1 MKFRYLIASLLAF
14 ALLAVGCTEE
24 EMSSLKNIKVSNSYI
39 GLPTEGGSESITLTA
54 GADWTFNQDLMP
66 DWLTVSP
73 MNGGAGEFTV
83 SFSADETFSNREVE
97 LQINAGEE
105 TQYLI
110 VTQPADLS
118 EVEYSTVKEVLEGTD
133 GTIYF
138 VEGTVTNIE
147 NTEYGN
153 WWLQDETGSLYI
165 YGTLDANGASKNFLS
180 LGIAEGDRIKVHGPR
195 TTYGGSTI
203 ELVDVTVDELIKSLI
218 KVEENEYELEKEAG
232 EFTIVASVSGD
243 GVSVSADA
251 EWLRFVGVAGSGDN
265 TTITIAYDENTGM
278 SPREAV
284 ITLSSTVAAG
294 TEEENTSTVSVS
306 VSQAGNI
313 PASTDIATAIAG
325 QGEYFSVEGT
335 VSAVCTQGFVLTDA
349 TASVLVYF
357 GKDYDN
363 AYSVG
368 DKVQVAGKM
377 GSYNYGPQ
385 FDSPYYVGMLEEG
398 GDFEYPAA
406 EELTGA
412 DMDELIETYV
422 DSENLLDIRYVKV
435 TGQISISGSHYNFT
449 VDGASSSTGSIYN
462 PVEELGIADMSGQTR
477 TIYGYLTS
485 ISGGKYVNLVV
496 TSVE

>member
-1 MKFRYLIASLLAF
+1 
-14 ALLAVGCTEE
+14 
-24 EMSSLKNIKVSNSYI
+24 MSSLKNIKVSNSYI

-232 EFTIVASVSGD
+232 EFTVAASVSGD

-251 EWLRFVGVAGSGDN
+251 EWLRFAGVSGSGEN
-265 TTITIAYDENTGM
+265 TTITIAYDENTGAA
-278 SPREAV
+278 PREAV
-284 ITLSSTVAAG
+284 LTLSSASG
-294 TEEENTSTVSVS
+294 ENTSEVTVSVR
-306 VSQAGNI
+306 QTGNM
-313 PASTDIATAIAG
+313 PETSTIATAVAG
-325 QGEYFSVEGT
+325 QGEYFAVEGT
-335 VSAVCTQGFVLTDA
+335 VSALCTRGFVLTDETA
-349 TASVLVYF
+349 SVLVFVLTDETASVLVYF
-357 GKDYDN
+357 GGSYDG
-363 AYSVG
+363 AYSIG
-368 DKVQVAGKM
+368 DKLKVVGEM
-377 GSYNYGPQ
+377 GSHNHGAQ
-385 FDSPYYVGMLEEG
+385 FDSPDYVEVMEEG

-412 DMDELIETYV
+412 EMDALLGQYPNDEDLV
-422 DSENLLDIRYVKV
+422 DVKYVKI
-435 TGQISISGSHYNFT
+435 TGQISISGNYYNLI
-449 VDGASSSTGSIYN
+449 VSGASEAQGSMYYPIK
-462 PVEELGIADMSGQTR
+462 ELGLDDMNGQTK
-477 TIYGYLTS
+477 TLYGYFTS
-485 ISGGKYVNLVV
+485 ISGGRFINLVV

>member
-54 GADWTFNQDLMP
+54 GADWAFNQDLMP

-180 LGIAEGDRIKVHGPR
+180 LGIAEGDRIKVHGSR

-232 EFTIVASVSGD
+232 EFTVAASVSGD

-251 EWLRFVGVAGSGDN
+251 EWLRFAGVSGSGEN
-265 TTITIAYDENTGM
+265 TTITIAYDENTGAA
-278 SPREAV
+278 PREAV
-284 ITLSSTVAAG
+284 LTLSSASG
-294 TEEENTSTVSVS
+294 ENTSEVTVSVR
-306 VSQAGNI
+306 QTGNM
-313 PASTDIATAIAG
+313 PETSTIATAVAG
-325 QGEYFSVEGT
+325 QGEYFAVEGT
-335 VSAVCTQGFVLTDA
+335 VSALCTSYTSE
-349 TASVLVYF
+349 TAMTEPI
-357 GKDYDN
+357 
-363 AYSVG
+363 
-368 DKVQVAGKM
+368 Q
-377 GSYNYGPQ
+377 
-385 FDSPYYVGMLEEG
+385 
-398 GDFEYPAA
+398 
-406 EELTGA
+406 
-412 DMDELIETYV
+412 
-422 DSENLLDIRYVKV
+422 
-435 TGQISISGSHYNFT
+435 
-449 VDGASSSTGSIYN
+449 
-462 PVEELGIADMSGQTR
+462 
-477 TIYGYLTS
+477 
-485 ISGGKYVNLVV
+485 
-496 TSVE
+496 

>member
-54 GADWTFNQDLMP
+54 GADWAFNQDLMP

-232 EFTIVASVSGD
+232 EFTIAASVSGD

-251 EWLRFVGVAGSGDN
+251 EWLRFAGVSGSGEN
-265 TTITIAYDENTGM
+265 TTITIAYDENTGAA
-278 SPREAV
+278 PREAV
-284 ITLSSTVAAG
+284 LTLSSASG
-294 TEEENTSTVSVS
+294 ENTSEVTVSVR
-306 VSQAGNI
+306 QTGNM
-313 PASTDIATAIAG
+313 PETSTIATAVAG
-325 QGEYFSVEGT
+325 QGEYFAVEGT
-335 VSAVCTQGFVLTDA
+335 VSALCTRGFVLTDE

-357 GKDYDN
+357 GSSYDG
-363 AYSVG
+363 AYSIG
-368 DKVQVAGKM
+368 DKLKVVGEM
-377 GSYNYGPQ
+377 GSFNHGAQ
-385 FDSPYYVGMLEEG
+385 FDSPDYVEVMEEG
-398 GDFEYPAA
+398 GDFEYPVA
-406 EELTGA
+406 EELSGA
-412 DMDELIETYV
+412 EMDALLGQYPDNDDLVETK
-422 DSENLLDIRYVKV
+422 YVKI
-435 TGQISISGSHYNFT
+435 TGQISISGNYYNLN
-449 VDGASSSTGSIYN
+449 VSGASEAQGSMYYPIK
-462 PVEELGIADMSGQTR
+462 ELGLDDMNGQTK
-477 TIYGYLTS
+477 TVYGYFTS
-485 ISGGKYVNLVV
+485 ISGGRFINLVV

>member
-54 GADWTFNQDLMP
+54 ETDWTFNQDLMP

-118 EVEYSTVKEVLEGTD
+118 EVEYSTVKEVLDGTD

-195 TTYGGSTI
+195 TKYGTTV

-218 KVEENEYELEKEAG
+218 KVEENEYELGKEAG
-232 EFTIVASVSGD
+232 EFTISASVSGD

-251 EWLRFVGVAGSGDN
+251 EWLRFAGVSGSGEN
-265 TTITIAYDENTGM
+265 TTITIAYDENTDAA
-278 SPREAV
+278 PREAV
-284 ITLSSTVAAG
+284 LTLSSASG
-294 TEEENTSTVSVS
+294 ENTSEVTVSVR
-306 VSQAGNI
+306 QTGNM
-313 PASTDIATAIAG
+313 PETSTIATAIAG

-368 DKVQVAGKM
+368 DKVQVAGEM

-385 FDSPYYVGMLEEG
+385 FDSPDYVGMLEEG